1 MFKKIH
7 VFRVKPDQELLTEI
21 NNYCNKHV
29 ISSGIVLGIIGSLK
43 SATLSFL
50 ERVPGQYKGVEY
62 HGPLEIVCAQGSV
75 ATKENLP
82 ITHIHIQ
89 LSRQDG
95 CYGGHLSSATIFS
108 TAEVIIG
115 ELDYQ
120 LKRQFDSYTGLN
132 ELID

>member
-7 VFRVKPDQELLTEI
+7 VFRVKPEQELLTEI
-21 NNYCNKHV
+21 NRYCTKHT
-29 ISSGIVLGIIGSLK
+29 ISSGIMLGIIGSLK
-43 SATLSFL
+43 SATLNFL
-50 ERVPGQYKGVEY
+50 EQLPGQYKEVDY
-62 HGPLEIVCAQGSV
+62 HGLLEIVCTQGSV
-75 ATKENLP
+75 AMKENLL

-108 TAEVIIG
+108 TAEVMIG

-132 ELID
+132 ELTE